1 MSTKSVHKEPVGGS
15 DTEKPQRRQG
25 GAFAHRAKPQG
36 EPQNAGRG
44 PCCCGTL
51 EGAADGMN
59 ETIHARHG
67 PPGTGV
73 TAQRFMDSV
82 AESSTR
88 AKRENGERFN
98 DA

>member
-1 MSTKSVHKEPVGGS
+1 
-15 DTEKPQRRQG
+15 
-25 GAFAHRAKPQG
+25 
-36 EPQNAGRG
+36 
-44 PCCCGTL
+44 
-51 EGAADGMN
+51 MN

-73 TAQRFMDSV
+73 NAQRFMDSV
-82 AESSTR
+82 AESSTQ